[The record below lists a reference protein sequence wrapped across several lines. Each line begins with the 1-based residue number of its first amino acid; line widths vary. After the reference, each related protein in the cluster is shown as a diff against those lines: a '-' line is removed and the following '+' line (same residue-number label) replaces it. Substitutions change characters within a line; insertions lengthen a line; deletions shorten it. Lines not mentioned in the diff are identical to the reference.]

1 MKQNSAYSILICGS
15 IFSIGKTWKNRKK
28 SDWID
33 QKDGMP
39 SKMDEVLWNYLE
51 NRWEMGDVIQVSKIK
66 SDMGKVNREQL
77 LISYEKNDES
87 KSIFSD
93 GSVKQAKGSPI

>member
-1 MKQNSAYSILICGS
+1 
-15 IFSIGKTWKNRKK
+15 
-28 SDWID
+28 
-33 QKDGMP
+33 MP

-77 LISYEKNDES
+77 LISYENNDES
-87 KSIFSD
+87 KNIFSD